1 LPQSNRTCIEP
12 PGGTTIFCVQ
22 TTASSRDIGQAYL
35 ADAVR
40 SLRSYKKLAEAAL
53 SQISGQDLF
62 RLLDP
67 EANSIAMLVKHMA
80 GNMRSRWTDFL
91 TTDGEKPDRHRDR
104 EFVIEEGMTPAD
116 VMKLWEE
123 GWNCVLDSVSSLRSS
138 DLDRTV
144 YIAEKEHTVL
154 QAINR
159 QLLHYAGHVNQI
171 VMLAK
176 HFAGPSWKSLSI
188 PKGQSETFAKEFE
201 KLRSGRES

>member
-1 LPQSNRTCIEP
+1 
-12 PGGTTIFCVQ
+12 
-22 TTASSRDIGQAYL
+22 
-35 ADAVR
+35 
-40 SLRSYKKLAEAAL
+40 
-53 SQISGQDLF
+53 
-62 RLLDP
+62 
-67 EANSIAMLVKHMA
+67 
-80 GNMRSRWTDFL
+80 MRSRWTDFL

-104 EFVIEEGMTPAD
+104 EFVIEEGMTRAD